1 MNTKTNYQTLIAQIN
16 QQVEALA
23 QATDEARM
31 SEEML
36 RYLDAFSRFH
46 RYSLYNTWLI
56 LMNRPDATNVA
67 GFHQWNSYNRYVKRG
82 EVGIPILAPLWV
94 KQESEEPEENKLALR
109 GFKIVYVFDIS
120 QTDGEPLPEPPDW
133 KKPEKNAFLNDRLLA
148 FAKEKGITITVKELA
163 GETQGVSMGGSIEID
178 PSAGTSTIV
187 HELAHEIMLHHGLE
201 LTTTIKELEAESV
214 AFVVCRH
221 FGLQSMASPNYVAL
235 HRATSDMIMEH
246 LERIRLTVVDIVQYV
261 EQAEASG

>member
-201 LTTTIKELEAESV
+201 LTTTIKELEAE
-214 AFVVCRH
+214 
-221 FGLQSMASPNYVAL
+221 
-235 HRATSDMIMEH
+235 
-246 LERIRLTVVDIVQYV
+246 
-261 EQAEASG
+261 